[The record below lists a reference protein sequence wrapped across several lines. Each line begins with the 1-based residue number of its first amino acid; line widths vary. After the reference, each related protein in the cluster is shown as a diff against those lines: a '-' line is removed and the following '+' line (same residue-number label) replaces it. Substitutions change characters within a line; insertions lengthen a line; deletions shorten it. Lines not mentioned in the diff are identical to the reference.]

1 MATMTSRTTQQQQ
14 QQQQQRHA
22 PTTAGDSTA
31 MTSVATTNNEVIS
44 AVPTLKVMRLQ
55 KPELDMMKA
64 GTLNNSRSC
73 LLSSALCLPDSF
85 GVIHVG
91 ETFTA
96 YLGALNVSKRLT
108 VTKLTVT
115 AQLQTPSQRWHL
127 ASKTLDD
134 CNAMGGID
142 LLPEDGIDAIVS
154 HALEEAGQHI
164 LRVEVAYG
172 GTGGSAPKS
181 LRKFYRFQVTNPLV
195 ISELTYR
202 VGDSSCFVSISLQ
215 NNGHESKGGLTI
227 SSAEFDAAPGLVAEK
242 IDGKKTKTSS
252 TNNNNNNS
260 SSRRRRSSGVD
271 LLNNSGRMEPG
282 DSKRYIFKVTMPST
296 STQSSSPSAAVPSIK
311 GIAAGDI
318 LGKAVF
324 TWRKA
329 CGEMGRI
336 GSTPII
342 CPVVCPIIDPTDPG
356 ATMKGTGSDFV
367 MHVQGSGLSVDVANQ
382 AVNKAISV
390 NNNAIT
396 MMGGEQRIAD
406 LLPVTVEPINPPTQ
420 MQLGVPYEINFL
432 VVNHSDQYMTPQ
444 LQFRLEHM
452 KGIAVCGPS
461 FKNLEEI
468 AGNGGTGTVPARFIA
483 LSTGLVQMTGCCIVN
498 LSTGHMIPQPP
509 MMNAFV
515 VEN

>member
-1 MATMTSRTTQQQQ
+1 MTSRTTQQQ
-14 QQQQQRHA
+14 HA
-22 PTTAGDSTA
+22 PTAAASSTA
-31 MTSVATTNNEVIS
+31 ATSVLATNEVIS

-108 VTKLTVT
+108 VKKLTVT

-134 CNAMGGID
+134 CNATGGID

-164 LRVEVAYG
+164 LRVEVSYG

-215 NNGHESKGGLTI
+215 NNGHEAKGGLTI

-260 SSRRRRSSGVD
+260 SSSSSSSSRRSSGVD

-282 DSKRYIFKVTMPST
+282 DSKRYIFKVTMPT
-296 STQSSSPSAAVPSIK
+296 STQSSSSVPSIK

-336 GSTPII
+336 GSTPVI
-342 CPVVCPIIDPTDPG
+342 CPIVRPIIDPTDPG

-367 MHVQGSGLSVDVANQ
+367 VHVQGSGLSVDVANQ
-382 AVNKAISV
+382 AAAKAVSVNK
-390 NNNAIT
+390 NAIT
-396 MMGGEQRIAD
+396 MMGGEQRISE
-406 LLPVTVEPINPPTQ
+406 LLSVTVEPINPPTQ
-420 MQLGVPYEINFL
+420 MQLGVPYEISFL

-444 LQFRLEHM
+444 LQFRLEYM

-468 AGNGGTGTVPARFIA
+468 AGNGGTGTVPVRFIA
-483 LSTGLVQMTGCCIVN
+483 LSTGLVQLTGCCIVN